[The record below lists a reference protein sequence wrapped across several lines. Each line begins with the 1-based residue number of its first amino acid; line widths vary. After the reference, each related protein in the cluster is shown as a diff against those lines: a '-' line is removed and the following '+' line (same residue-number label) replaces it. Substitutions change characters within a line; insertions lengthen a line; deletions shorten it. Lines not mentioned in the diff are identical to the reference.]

1 MVIRSALGN
10 QSGAAAG
17 VRQGSIRASANAAR
31 SDFMPL
37 IVRGL
42 TRLRKGT
49 LGDRPDCP
57 KARPFAPHGGCPL
70 GAGLSPGFT
79 PGLSAGLP
87 RWANTPRSL
96 APKPAAPPP
105 SLPSLPGEPSRA
117 ARPTFDPCHL

>member
-1 MVIRSALGN
+1 MVIRSARGN

-17 VRQGSIRASANAAR
+17 VRQGIIRASANAAR

-57 KARPFAPHGGCPL
+57 KARLLRRMDSPVCPRVSPRVCPRVCL
-70 GAGLSPGFT
+70 AGVYKILR
-79 PGLSAGLP
+79 SAATNLDGRAVYEQRLVC
-87 RWANTPRSL
+87 
-96 APKPAAPPP
+96 
-105 SLPSLPGEPSRA
+105 PSRPLERIA
-117 ARPTFDPCHL
+117 